1 MYEQSREILPV
12 APTDVE
18 RRIHNN
24 QEILEAI
31 SLSLDNPD
39 GMSESSRVELA
50 IEKDSIRRHMSD
62 LATRLTVQQQYAA

>member
-39 GMSESSRVELA
+39 GMSESSRAELA
-50 IEKDSIRRHMSD
+50 IEKDSIRRHMSE
-62 LATRLTVQQQYAA
+62 LATRLTAQQQYAA

>member
-12 APTDVE
+12 AATDVE

-31 SLSLDNPD
+31 SVSLDNPE

-50 IEKDSIRRHMSD
+50 VEKDTIQRHMSD